1 MPLYSIYME
10 NDNIYPDKTPV
21 EAETLDPMPDTAVV
35 SMMILSERV
44 ERLALLCERL
54 AQENRIL
61 RQQQAVLETERDGL
75 REKNEQSRLRI
86 DAMIVRLKGLGQG

>member
-1 MPLYSIYME
+1 ME
-10 NDNIYPDKTPV
+10 NDNIDPNEMPV
-21 EAETLDPMPDTAVV
+21 EAETLDPMPDTAVAGL
-35 SMMILSERV
+35 MILSERV
-44 ERLALLCERL
+44 ERMALLCERL

-61 RQQQAVLETERDGL
+61 HDQQAALEAERDGL

>member
-1 MPLYSIYME
+1 ME
-10 NDNIYPDKTPV
+10 NDNIDPNEMPV

-35 SMMILSERV
+35 GLMILSERV

-54 AQENRIL
+54 VQENRIL
-61 RQQQAVLETERDGL
+61 RDQQAALETERDGL

>member
-1 MPLYSIYME
+1 ME
-10 NDNIYPDKTPV
+10 NDNIDLDEMPV
-21 EAETLDPMPDTAVV
+21 EAETLTLDPMPDTAVAGL
-35 SMMILSERV
+35 MILSERV

-61 RQQQAVLETERDGL
+61 REQRAALEAERDGL

>member
-1 MPLYSIYME
+1 ME
-10 NDNIYPDKTPV
+10 NDNIDPNEIPV
-21 EAETLDPMPDTAVV
+21 EAEALDLMPDTAVAGL
-35 SMMILSERV
+35 MILSERV

-61 RQQQAVLETERDGL
+61 RDQQAALEAERDGL